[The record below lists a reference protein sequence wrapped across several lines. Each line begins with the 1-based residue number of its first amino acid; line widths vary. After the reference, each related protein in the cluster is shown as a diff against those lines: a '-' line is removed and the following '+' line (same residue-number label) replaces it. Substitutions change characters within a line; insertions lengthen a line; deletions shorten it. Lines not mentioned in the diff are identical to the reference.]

1 MFKDT
6 EQYKIIV
13 EYDDFSSKD
22 EAEYFTKLSKKSELL
37 FMGQDLINTVVTC
50 GLPSFYL
57 SKNIIKR
64 RSDEIRYKWN
74 LLNTALD
81 VDKENY
87 LIFSDKMKYL
97 DETERVYLMYYVGMF
112 ITKLISD
119 KIFGYDYLVHLGI
132 VSAYKNIVFET
143 KKRPDL
149 IAFHQNDN
157 DYSVFE
163 AKGRT
168 QVRNAVFEYAKKQV
182 SAVKWMNGTKLKN
195 GVVSVVHP
203 VSYITNHRV
212 QCNIKD
218 PEVIGDMNLDISKSE
233 LIWLYY
239 EPIFALLKEEGNLG
253 EEHYDE
259 KKIDNENQESTV
271 QRESVTKNYID
282 RLLELDNNM
291 VINVSM
297 SIDLYNYL
305 NNFAK
310 KESNNKEIDLNEIK
324 YEFNQQK
331 LLSVEVVQV
340 KPSNK

>member
-1 MFKDT
+1 MFKDIN
-6 EQYKIIV
+6 QYKIIV
-13 EYDDFSSKD
+13 EYDDFNSKD
-22 EAEYFTKLSKKSELL
+22 EAEYFSKLSKKSELL
-37 FMGQDLINTVVTC
+37 FMRRDLISTVVTC

-57 SKNIIKR
+57 SKNIKKR
-64 RSDEIRYKWN
+64 RSDEIKYKWN
-74 LLNTALD
+74 LINTALD

-87 LIFSDKMKYL
+87 LIFSDKMEYL
-97 DETERVYLMYYVGMF
+97 DKTERAYLMYYVGMF

-212 QCNIKD
+212 QCNLKD
-218 PEVIGDMNLDISKSE
+218 PKVIGDMNLDISKSE

-239 EPIFALLKEEGNLG
+239 EPIFALLKEDGALG

-259 KKIDNENQESTV
+259 KKIDDENQESTV
-271 QRESVTKNYID
+271 QRASVTKNYID
-282 RLLELDNNM
+282 RLLELDNNT

-310 KESNNKEIDLNEIK
+310 KESNNKDMDLNEIK
-324 YEFNQQK
+324 YGFNQQK
-331 LLSVEVVQV
+331 LLSVEVVQGR
-340 KPSNK
+340 PSNE